1 MVASGRRLNGIRY
14 CSVSA
19 LNNSEFRIVFAM
31 SVQAVAASVFALL
44 TARWLGPADRGVIVV
59 VVTTASFLMLV
70 GSLGVGTGCRVLLNA
85 TPPLTI
91 VRCLEIAH
99 RLSLVHVLTAAAVG
113 LPVLA
118 LTHGLPDYWIGLVFI
133 PYAAAQLLAYLQRE
147 AMHGIGQ
154 HARAVF
160 GDVLS
165 ATLQTALIL
174 GLAFMGWLDLRLACL
189 ALLVGTTAQVVF
201 LEACLRRTA
210 LHQCGRGTRTNFAQ
224 IVRFSLPA
232 VATNLGQAF
241 VIRGDRLV
249 LGALATSGAVGIY
262 GVAGT
267 LTELLWLIPGGV
279 AQIVFRRASLGGS
292 RAEYKRKRTIVLLCT
307 LISGIALASF
317 AGWLIPLLLGNA
329 YIGAVELS
337 YVLIVA
343 SMPMA
348 SYQLDIAVLN
358 GMGRLKYAG
367 ATTTAGSAALLGGCA
382 LLIPGS
388 GAMGAA
394 VASLFAYTVMAIV
407 ARCGSVS
414 ASRSASVEEPALT
427 SKRRR

>member
-1 MVASGRRLNGIRY
+1 
-14 CSVSA
+14 
-19 LNNSEFRIVFAM
+19 
-31 SVQAVAASVFALL
+31 
-44 TARWLGPADRGVIVV
+44 
-59 VVTTASFLMLV
+59 
-70 GSLGVGTGCRVLLNA
+70 
-85 TPPLTI
+85 
-91 VRCLEIAH
+91 
-99 RLSLVHVLTAAAVG
+99 
-113 LPVLA
+113 
-118 LTHGLPDYWIGLVFI
+118 
-133 PYAAAQLLAYLQRE
+133 
-147 AMHGIGQ
+147 
-154 HARAVF
+154 
-160 GDVLS
+160 
-165 ATLQTALIL
+165 
-174 GLAFMGWLDLRLACL
+174 
-189 ALLVGTTAQVVF
+189 
-201 LEACLRRTA
+201 
-210 LHQCGRGTRTNFAQ
+210 
-224 IVRFSLPA
+224 
-232 VATNLGQAF
+232 
-241 VIRGDRLV
+241 
-249 LGALATSGAVGIY
+249 
-262 GVAGT
+262 
-267 LTELLWLIPGGV
+267 LIPGGV